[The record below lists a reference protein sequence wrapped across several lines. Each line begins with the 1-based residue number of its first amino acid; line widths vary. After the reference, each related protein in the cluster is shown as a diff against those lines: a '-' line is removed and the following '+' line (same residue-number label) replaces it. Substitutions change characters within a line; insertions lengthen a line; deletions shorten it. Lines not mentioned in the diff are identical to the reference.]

1 LDELL
6 DGVIVDTSTTIPIPI
21 SFLTELLPAMTDL
34 AEIQVFLATARLV
47 LESGDIGT
55 PVEEP
60 VIVRDRALRHAL
72 RVVGSGNEP
81 DNRIATGLELAVGR
95 GVLLRFR
102 TVDRQDERVWYAIST
117 PAARLSIQRMVS
129 GSDAPP
135 RSLWHGNQ
143 APRVE
148 PERPTVFRLYEQNIG
163 LLSPIIAEQLVRA
176 MERYPRDWIED
187 AIGEAVAYNRRNW
200 RYIQRILQQWAVT
213 GRGENRSESE
223 SNHET
228 HRRRS

>member
-1 LDELL
+1 MDELL
-6 DGVIVDTSTTIPIPI
+6 EGVIVDTGPTIPIPV
-21 SFLTELLPAMTDL
+21 SFLTDLLPAMTDI
-34 AEIQVFLATARLV
+34 AEIQVFLTAARLAI
-47 LESGDIGT
+47 ESGSLDAPI
-55 PVEEP
+55 EEP

-102 TVDRQDERVWYAIST
+102 TVDRRDERVWYAVST
-117 PAARLSIQRMVS
+117 PAARQSIQRMVT

-135 RSLWHGNQ
+135 RTLWHGDH

-176 MERYPRDWIED
+176 MERYPREWIED

-213 GRGENRSESE
+213 GRGDNRPESE
-223 SNHET
+223 ANHEV

>member
-1 LDELL
+1 VDELL
-6 DGVIVDTSTTIPIPI
+6 EGVIVDTGPTIPIPV
-21 SFLTELLPAMTDL
+21 SFLTDLLPAMTDI
-34 AEIQVFLATARLV
+34 AEIQVFLTAARLAI
-47 LESGDIGT
+47 ESGSLDAPI
-55 PVEEP
+55 EEP

-102 TVDRQDERVWYAIST
+102 TVDRRDERVWYAVST
-117 PAARLSIQRMVS
+117 PAARQSIQRMVT

-135 RSLWHGNQ
+135 RTLWHGDH

-176 MERYPRDWIED
+176 MERYPREWIED

-213 GRGENRSESE
+213 GRGDNRPESE
-223 SNHET
+223 ANHEV